1 MPGMQH
7 GMQMNAAGMY
17 LMNMASGT
25 SVNPSRWQMPMLMP
39 RVGSWNLM
47 FMGDAFLVD
56 TQQAGPRGSDKFY
69 SANAVMGVAEHAL
82 GGASFM
88 FETMLSLE
96 PATVRDGATRSCFRP
111 VRPPTAG
118 RSWTRSIRTGYSLPS
133 AIKPFYGD
141 RPWAV
146 NVYLRFRLKPMGH

>member
-96 PATVRDGATRSCFRP
+96 PATVTGRRYPELFQTGETAYGRALVDAQHPHRLLAP
-111 VRPPTAG
+111 VRNQ
-118 RSWTRSIRTGYSLPS
+118 
-133 AIKPFYGD
+133 
-141 RPWAV
+141 AV
-146 NVYLRFRLKPMGH
+146 LR